1 MKKIALVILVI
12 SIYAFLAGC
21 AADRKV
27 IGNTFQSDY
36 PKLNIQIDPEFKYLD
51 KINIKS
57 SRKSIDGSTDVLHD
71 NEYYIF
77 VSKGKGYEAK
87 KILHIN
93 FNRVNTQFRDDN
105 AENKNNLDFD
115 IIKLNGDYFK
125 HYKRIERTDA
135 GGHVTKYLMDAGY
148 VAPTCILK
156 SAVYT
161 IPYKNLWVTIT
172 YYEDATPSGM
182 SCKNKYSKDTLSNE
196 QKEYLTGFHNRASA
210 AIGIGD
216 TAIKQ
221 STTTIIKEASQ
232 PEPIVNNKPVQKKG
246 EVKST
251 KPYDTQTE
259 QKQVESPKIPI
270 GKDRIKIAII
280 EFQNL
285 NEESKRDN
293 LGSMFSEMLTTSFV
307 GSEAF
312 RITEREQLQ
321 KVANELKFNQSGI
334 IDVSQAKQVGKM
346 VGADAIVTG
355 SVTKIGGDL
364 RLDARIIDV
373 ESGIILTAEKI
384 IGKTDL
390 NSIGTMADKIVENL
404 VNKFYRDKK

>member
-1 MKKIALVILVI
+1 MKKRVLAIVCIVF
-12 SIYAFLAGC
+12 YAFLSGC
-21 AADRKV
+21 ASDRKV
-27 IGNTFQSDY
+27 IGNSFQSDF
-36 PKLNIQIDPEFKYLD
+36 PKLNIKIDPEFKYLE
-51 KINIKS
+51 KIDRVYHGEDINKT
-57 SRKSIDGSTDVLHD
+57 RTLRYDE
-71 NEYYIF
+71 EYYLF
-77 VSKGKGYEAK
+77 VSEVKEHQVK
-87 KILHIN
+87 KYLYIY
-93 FNRVNTQFRDDN
+93 FGRVETQYSDIK
-105 AENKNNLDFD
+105 AEDKSNLDFGVVNF
-115 IIKLNGDYFK
+115 NGYNFK
-125 HYKRIERTDA
+125 YYKKIERPSA
-135 GGHVTKYLMDAGY
+135 SSRSTKYFMDAGY
-148 VAPTCILK
+148 ILP
-156 SAVYT
+156 SCLLTNAFYI
-161 IPYKNLWVTIT
+161 IPYKDLWISIF
-172 YYEDATPSGM
+172 YAEEAIPSGM
-182 SCKNKYSKDTLSNE
+182 SCNNKYSKDTLSNE
-196 QKEYLTGFHNRASA
+196 QKEYLAGFHNRALA

-216 TAIKQ
+216 TAKNQ
-221 STTTIIKEASQ
+221 LMSMVTKEKSQPANVVDEKPIKEIKGQSIETAN
-232 PEPIVNNKPVQKKG
+232 IVPQ
-246 EVKST
+246 
-251 KPYDTQTE
+251 

-384 IGKTDL
+384 MGKTDL
-390 NSIGTMADKIVENL
+390 NSIGAMADKIVENL

>member
-1 MKKIALVILVI
+1 MKKIVPIILVI
-12 SIYAFLAGC
+12 IFYVFLSGC
-21 AADRKV
+21 AADRKI

-36 PKLNIQIDPEFKYLD
+36 PKLNIKIDPEFKYLD
-51 KINIKS
+51 KINRTA
-57 SRKSIDGSTDVLHD
+57 SRKSIDGSRELLHD
-71 NEYYIF
+71 EEYYLF
-77 VSKGKGYEAK
+77 VSEGKGHEVRKNLY
-87 KILHIN
+87 IY
-93 FNRVNTQFRDDN
+93 FNRIQTKFIDTT
-105 AENKNNLDFD
+105 AENKNNLDFGV
-115 IIKLNGDYFK
+115 INFTGHNFK
-125 HYKRIERTDA
+125 YYKRIERTDA
-135 GGHVTKYLMDAGY
+135 SGAITKYLMDAGHI
-148 VAPTCILK
+148 VPTCILR
-156 SAVYT
+156 SAIYI
-161 IPYKNLWVTIT
+161 IPYKDLWITIN
-172 YYEDATPSGM
+172 YWEDATTSGM
-182 SCKNKYSKDTLSNE
+182 SCKSKYSMDMLSDE
-196 QKEYLTGFHNRASA
+196 QKVYLIDFHSRALA

-216 TAIKQ
+216 AAIKQ
-221 STTTIIKEASQ
+221 PMVTIIKETSQ
-232 PEPIVNNKPVQKKG
+232 PVQKKG

-251 KPYDTQTE
+251 KSFDIQAE
-259 QKQVESPKIPI
+259 QKQAEFPQIPR
-270 GKDRIKIAII
+270 GKDRIKIAIV
-280 EFQNL
+280 EFLNL

-293 LGSMFSEMLTTSFV
+293 MGSMFSEMLTTSFV

-384 IGKTDL
+384 MGKTDL
-390 NSIGTMADKIVENL
+390 NSIGAMADKIVESL